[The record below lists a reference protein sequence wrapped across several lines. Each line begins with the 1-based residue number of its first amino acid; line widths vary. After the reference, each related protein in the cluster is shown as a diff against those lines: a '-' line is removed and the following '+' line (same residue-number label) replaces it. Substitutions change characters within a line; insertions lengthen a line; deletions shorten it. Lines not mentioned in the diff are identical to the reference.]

1 MPGGL
6 GVCPFCEGIG
16 VVAFE
21 RGPEVEPC
29 SDCRGTGRTYGEPEY
44 RGLFEAI
51 MRDRG
56 VLLDP
61 DMRLLLLGLDALD
74 KRLAALENDA
84 RST

>member
-6 GVCPFCEGIG
+6 GVCPFCEGKG
-16 VVAFE
+16 VLAFD

-29 SDCRGTGRTYGEPEY
+29 GECGGTGRTYGEPRY

-51 MRDRG
+51 IRDRG

-74 KRLAALENDA
+74 RRVAALENAA
-84 RST
+84 RTD

>member
-1 MPGGL
+1 MRGGL
-6 GVCPFCEGIG
+6 DACPFCEGRG
-16 VVAFE
+16 VLTFE
-21 RGPEVEPC
+21 RGPGVEPC
-29 SDCRGTGRTYGEPEY
+29 TECAGTGRTYSEPEY

-74 KRLAALENDA
+74 KRLTALEEA
-84 RST
+84 SRLR